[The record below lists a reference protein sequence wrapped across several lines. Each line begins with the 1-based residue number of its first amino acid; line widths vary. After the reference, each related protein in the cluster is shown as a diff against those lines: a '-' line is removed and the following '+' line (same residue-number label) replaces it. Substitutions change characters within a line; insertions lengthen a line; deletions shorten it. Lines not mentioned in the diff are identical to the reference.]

1 MNNAAT
7 DDLRQTA
14 AAFQKRAGPKM
25 DTLMQHRIAVLEL
38 RRKGASFATIARL
51 LESIGVQVSTDTI
64 RRLCARTPSTS
75 FETRVVQIP
84 TTGQAPK
91 AINSNVPRG
100 PRIADPSR
108 Q

>member
-1 MNNAAT
+1 MNNAPT
-7 DDLRQTA
+7 DLRQTA
-14 AAFQKRAGPKM
+14 AAFQKSAGPKM
-25 DTLMQHRIAVLEL
+25 DTLLRHRIAVLEL
-38 RRKGASFATIARL
+38 RRKGASFAIIARL
-51 LESIGVQVSTDTI
+51 LESIGVHVSTDTI

>member
-1 MNNAAT
+1 MNNAPT

-14 AAFQKRAGPKM
+14 AAFEKSAGPKM
-25 DTLMQHRIAVLEL
+25 DTLLQHRIAVLEL
-38 RRKGASFATIARL
+38 RHKGASFTIIARL
-51 LESIGVQVSTDTI
+51 LESIGVLVSTDTI
-64 RRLCARTPSTS
+64 RLLCARTPSTS

-100 PRIADPSR
+100 PRITDPSR

>member
-1 MNNAAT
+1 MNNAPT

-14 AAFQKRAGPKM
+14 AAFQKSAGPKM
-25 DTLMQHRIAVLEL
+25 NTPLQHRIAMLEL
-38 RRKGASFATIARL
+38 RRKGAYFAIIARM
-51 LESIGVQVSTDTI
+51 ESNGVHVSTDTI